1 LPETARDSYLR
12 EGYVSPVTILSAG
25 EAAAKAA
32 IVDDLAAS
40 CGAPAIRLPFTHAF
54 FRWSFELAAHPAM
67 LDLVESLIGPDI
79 VCWGTLILSKPAGS
93 RGIVSWHQDSAYT
106 RFLDGVPALS
116 SWIALTPATRESGCM
131 RVIPRSNGE
140 RLPFTAEKPQD
151 DILIRGLRITAPID
165 ESAAVDLELQP
176 GEASLHELSLIHG
189 SDANRSAHP
198 RTGFIARY
206 AAPAMRQPAY
216 PVYCVRGNPG
226 TLRCAAPPEAPPD
239 LAGYLAYYRSET
251 N

>member
-1 LPETARDSYLR
+1 MPDTVRDVYVR
-12 EGYVSPVTILSAG
+12 EGYVSPVPIVSGA
-25 EAAAKAA
+25 EAAE
-32 IVDDLAAS
+32 LAARVDALAS
-40 CGAPAIRLPFTHAF
+40 ACGADAVRFPFTHPF
-54 FRWSFELAAHPAM
+54 FRWSYDLASHPAM
-67 LDLVESLIGPDI
+67 LDLVETLIGPDI

-93 RGIVSWHQDSAYT
+93 RGMVSWHQDSAYT

-116 SWIALTPATRESGCM
+116 AWIALTPATRESGCM
-131 RVIPRSNGE
+131 RVIPRSNRE
-140 RLPFTAEKPQD
+140 RLPFTPEKDPD

-189 SDANRSAHP
+189 SDANRSAHA

-206 AAPAMRQPAY
+206 AAPSMRQPAY
-216 PVYCVRGNPG
+216 PVYCVRGKPG
-226 TLRCAAPPEAPPD
+226 SLDCAAPPTSPAD
-239 LAGYLAYYRSET
+239 LDGYLAYFRSET

>member
-1 LPETARDSYLR
+1 LPESARDLYVR
-12 EGYVSPVTILSAG
+12 EGYISPVPVLSAA
-25 EAAAKAA
+25 EAAATAA
-32 IVDDLAAS
+32 IVDELASA
-40 CGAPAIRLPFTHAF
+40 CGQQAVRLPFTHPF
-54 FRWSFELAAHPAM
+54 FRWSWDLATHPAM
-67 LDLVESLIGPDI
+67 LDIVESLIGPDI
-79 VCWGTLILSKPAGS
+79 ICWGTLILSKPAGS

-116 SWIALTPATRESGCM
+116 AWIALTPATRESGCM

-140 RLPFTAEKPQD
+140 RLPFSPEKPPD
-151 DILIRGLRITAPID
+151 DILVRGLRITAAFD

-189 SDANRSAHP
+189 SEANRSSHP

-206 AAPAMRQPAY
+206 AAATMRQPAY
-216 PVYCVRGNPG
+216 PVYRVRGNAG
-226 TLRCAAPPEAPPD
+226 SLRCADPPD
-239 LAGYLAYYRSET
+239 SVSDLDGYLAYYRSET